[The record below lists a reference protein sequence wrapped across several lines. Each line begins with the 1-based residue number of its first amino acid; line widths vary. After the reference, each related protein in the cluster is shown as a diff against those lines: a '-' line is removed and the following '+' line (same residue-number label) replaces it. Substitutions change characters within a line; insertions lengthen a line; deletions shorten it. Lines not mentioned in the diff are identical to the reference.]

1 MKKQFLVAGFVFFSF
16 MLPMRASAAIFSRAF
31 VFGDSTVDNGNFFN
45 ATNGIPPEPYFDGRI
60 SNGLNWVDFLAK
72 DLGLDI
78 TNFAFAGATTGD
90 SNTLNR
96 FLPPD
101 TSPSLAFPGLS
112 QQIGLFLGPLGLSNS
127 QADADAL
134 YIISAGGNDY
144 LDAGISDI
152 NEPADNSLEALEE
165 LTNEPVKN
173 LLKALNALA
182 SVGAKNFLIAN
193 LPNLGNTPD
202 INNPNVSKGL
212 NILTGLHNSALSR
225 DIQSL
230 SNRQP
235 NLNINLFDVNSL
247 INQIQTDGGKFG
259 FTNVTDSCLDKS
271 IEEIVLSNGELTQC
285 NNPDEYL
292 FWDNIHATTRT
303 NRLIAD
309 AALVALHP
317 QSVPEPGV
325 AWGMLAFGALGAAG
339 VLKRKQKK
347 LAFTPASQALVAQS
361 SHTMAEN

>member
-16 MLPMRASAAIFSRAF
+16 MLPMRASAAIFSQAF
-31 VFGDSTVDNGNFFN
+31 VFGDSGVDNGNFFA
-45 ATNGIPPEPYFDGRI
+45 ATNGIPPEPYFEGRI
-60 SNGLNWVDFLAK
+60 SNGRVWVEYLAE
-72 DLGLDI
+72 DLGLNT

-112 QQIGLFLGPLGLSNS
+112 QQIGLFLGLSNF

-144 LDAGISDI
+144 LGAGIQDF
-152 NEPADNSLEALEE
+152 
-165 LTNEPVKN
+165 TQPVNN
-173 LLKALNALA
+173 LLNVVTNLA
-182 SVGAKNFLIAN
+182 SFGAKNFLIAN

-212 NILTGLHNSALSR
+212 NDLTGLHNSALSQR
-225 DIQSL
+225 LQSL
-230 SNRQP
+230 SDDQP

-247 INQIQTDGGKFG
+247 ISQIQTNGTEFG
-259 FTNVTDSCLDKS
+259 FTNVTERCLQDS
-271 IEEIVLSNGELTQC
+271 IESILDTGDFTKC

-309 AALVALHP
+309 AALVTLHP
-317 QSVPEPGV
+317 QSVPEPGA
-325 AWGMLAFGALGAAG
+325 AWGMLALGALGAAG
-339 VLKRKQKK
+339 VLKRQQKK
-347 LAFTPASQALVAQS
+347 LAFTPASPALVAQS
-361 SHTMAEN
+361 SHTTVEN